1 MPNALLEMLILAP
14 PLLFSLTIHEY
25 SHARM
30 ALAFGDPTA
39 KLMGRL
45 TLNPLKHLD
54 LIGTIAIFLVH
65 FGWAKPVPVNFAN
78 LHPRRLG
85 NIAVSLAGPMS
96 NLLAAILCG
105 LILRAEHVWQ
115 LGENWGLLV
124 GAKPILAITMAV
136 NLVLCVFNIM
146 PLFPLDGHHILRE
159 LLPSEWQLHYM
170 QWQVKFGR
178 LILMALIF
186 IPMLTGTNGPVY
198 YLFNGAIM
206 PLVRWAAGGGA

>member
-1 MPNALLEMLILAP
+1 MPNRLLEMLILAP

-54 LIGTIAIFLVH
+54 LIGTIAIFLVK
-65 FGWAKPVPVNFAN
+65 FGWAKPVPVNPLN

-85 NIAVSLAGPMS
+85 DVMVSLAGPAS
-96 NLLAAILCG
+96 NLLLAVVCG
-105 LILRAEHVWQ
+105 VALRLVFAFADEPSALMVHV
-115 LGENWGLLV
+115 LL
-124 GAKPILAITMAV
+124 ITMLINVA
-136 NLVLCVFNIM
+136 LCVFNMI

-159 LLPSEWQLHYM
+159 MLPANSQQGFMEWQVRAGRMVLLGLIF
-170 QWQVKFGR
+170 VPR
-178 LILMALIF
+178 LIEHVTGQAVFNPLRWLFGVASNWAIAL
-186 IPMLTGTNGPVY
+186 L
-198 YLFNGAIM
+198 LA
-206 PLVRWAAGGGA
+206 